1 MVFYESRNLKESS
14 LKVLLPSLIND
25 QLFDFAP
32 DVDWRAIYKKY
43 AEEGVDRNPFVKHF
57 PMEGVEIVQYWINH
71 EQAQKSWAKEFK
83 IKYNPE
89 NWYLEILEAQILR
102 EDPEVIYNTTLT
114 VIPYQFIE
122 RINQKFK
129 KRPFWISYYGVRRF
143 GEFLKFKEYDLF
155 ITGFRELEKELRVEN
170 QKYKFFPQYFDD
182 QLCDSSF
189 NPDRSKIL
197 TFAGSLTYKLNDDY
211 GFSYRRR
218 LVETLMDACNLEAY
232 SELNNDNNNP
242 KEAIRQRICKIRYE
256 IHELLNSLPQPLRF
270 LNHLPG
276 LKEVPDWEVEVKAD
290 YFFNPRLMK
299 SVHPPCYGAQ
309 LYNLLS
315 DSKITLNVHG
325 HVNANY
331 GQAKFAAGNIRLF
344 EATGSGCCLLTDRL
358 PFLDEFFIPDEEV
371 ITYRN
376 KFEAVEKA
384 KYLLDNPS
392 LAESIARK
400 GHAKAWAHHTSKIRA
415 KEFCKILEQNV

>member
-1 MVFYESRNLKESS
+1 
-14 LKVLLPSLIND
+14 
-25 QLFDFAP
+25 
-32 DVDWRAIYKKY
+32 
-43 AEEGVDRNPFVKHF
+43 
-57 PMEGVEIVQYWINH
+57 MEGVEIVQYWINH

-155 ITGFRELEKELRVEN
+155 ITGFRELEKELITEKQN
-170 QKYKFFPQYFDD
+170 YYFFPHYFDD
-182 QLCDSSF
+182 QLCKRLF
-189 NPDRSKIL
+189 NTQRSKSL
-197 TFAGSLTYKLNDDY
+197 TFAGSLTYKENDDY

-218 LVETLMDACNLEAY
+218 LLETLMDKCSLDAY
-232 SELNNDNNNP
+232 SDLNRENNNP
-242 KEAIRQRICKIRYE
+242 KEAIRQRICKIRFE
-256 IHELLNSLPQPLRF
+256 IHELLNSLPQPLR
-270 LNHLPG
+270 LLKHLPG
-276 LKEVPDWEVEVKAD
+276 LKEVPDWEVEVKAE

-299 SVHPPCYGAQ
+299 GVLPPCYGSQ
-309 LYNLLS
+309 LYKLLN

-325 HVNANY
+325 DVNANY
-331 GQAKFAAGNIRLF
+331 GKAKFAAGNIRLF
-344 EATGSGCCLLTDRL
+344 EATGTGCCLLTDHL
-358 PFLDEFFIPDEEV
+358 PHLEEFFIPDEEIV
-371 ITYRN
+371 TYRN

-415 KEFCKILEQNV
+415 KEFCKILEQNA